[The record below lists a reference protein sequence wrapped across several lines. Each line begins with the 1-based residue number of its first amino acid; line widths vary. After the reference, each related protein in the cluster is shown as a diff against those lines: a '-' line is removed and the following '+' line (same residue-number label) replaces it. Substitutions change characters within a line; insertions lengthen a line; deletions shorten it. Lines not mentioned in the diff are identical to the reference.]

1 MKSFLEILPLENIPS
16 SDEFVHKKSPPFDRG
31 LSEIQIININY

>member
-16 SDEFVHKKSPPFDRG
+16 SDEFVHKKKPSVLTEGF
-31 LSEIQIININY
+31 LKFKL